1 MNKLIGF
8 VINAGHLDIEW
19 YQPLRSFRFWTIK
32 TIEQLIHKAA
42 PREDYATYVL
52 DGQVFPL
59 EEYLELVPEDRAAVS
74 RLVESG
80 KLSVGPFYTQFDEW
94 LPSAEAI
101 IRNCLWGSR
110 LSKGF
115 GRSMKAGYL
124 PDNFGHPPQLPQ
136 ILRNFG
142 LDSLLFMRG
151 MPDIGGDHPDEF
163 LYEGLDGS
171 QVIASHF
178 RETYGG
184 AFDLFS
190 EPVDPVQPCDIPYY
204 PGYLS
209 FDYHL
214 ELSERNNTGH
224 IARSLIA
231 NARKIQDRYPSGI
244 IPLIAGFDHM
254 PPQIYIGEAVRI
266 ANECQQDITFLM
278 GNAEDYI
285 RLLRD
290 RMENPLIVR
299 QELTG
304 SVYQQILFG
313 ALSTRT
319 YLKRQ
324 HFAAEILLEKYVEPL
339 LAWAQYKH
347 FKTKPALLQE
357 AWRMILINSA
367 HDSIHG
373 SSIDEVHLEM
383 EARYAAVRQIAAG
396 QIHEILA
403 FAGSL
408 VPPRQRAAE
417 RSVAA
422 FAPVGSP
429 APQTLEIWLPVGDS
443 AGYMVDLSGTP
454 LPTQILRREAC
465 EVNGAGLERNDLVP
479 DALYRKILFQ
489 DRLTGLDMKA
499 YTWKPSLPAGGSDAF
514 QVHDPAE
521 QRVPVLD
528 NGILRAEFNGALME
542 LFDYRTGKK
551 YPALNLLEEE
561 ADAGDAWDY
570 SPPWVPGEVVR
581 STRFPFQCRSVEQG
595 PVRQSVCLTG
605 CLNVPLYL
613 SGDERSA
620 ERVGLPVTLT
630 VSLLADTPRLDV
642 RLQLDNQARDHR
654 IRLRVPMGV
663 KTDEILS
670 QGQLAVLRRPVE
682 TPREKR
688 TWRQP
693 PTRLLPFREWLAACD
708 GRLGLAIAVKGLYDY
723 EALANPLT
731 GEPEICLTLL
741 RGFAKM
747 GRMNMMQRRDKA
759 SEAFDT
765 PGAQCR
771 GLQEI
776 EWSYLPYP
784 ADPGDCAPFL
794 PFAESFLCPPVVHA
808 IRPDRSAALE
818 TERRD
823 NRPADDPAAWHQLF
837 AWPEKNIRLSCF
849 KKAYDDDSFILR
861 FYENQ
866 GKSSRLILDAGL
878 FTSVRQVDMNERDIR
893 PIPLENG
900 QIKLDVAPYQA
911 ITLRLTAALPGEDTG
926 I

>member
-1 MNKLIGF
+1 MGKIIGF
-8 VINAGHLDIEW
+8 IVNAGHLDIEW
-19 YQPLRSFRFWTIK
+19 YQPLRSYRFWTIK
-32 TIEQLIHKAA
+32 TMEQLIHKAA
-42 PREDYATYVL
+42 PRDDYATYVL

-59 EEYLELVPEDRAAVS
+59 EEYLSVVPADRAAAAQ
-74 RLVESG
+74 LVQSG
-80 KLSVGPFYTQFDEW
+80 KLSIGPFYTQFDEW

-101 IRNCLWGSR
+101 IRNCLWGNR
-110 LSKGF
+110 LSRRF
-115 GRSMKAGYL
+115 GRCMQAGYL

-151 MPDIGGDHPDEF
+151 MPDIGEDHPDEF

-171 QVIASHF
+171 QVVASHF
-178 RETYGG
+178 RESYGG

-190 EPVDPVQPCDIPYY
+190 EPADPIQPCDIPYY

-214 ELSERNNTGH
+214 ELSEQNNTEH
-224 IARSLIA
+224 IARSLAA
-231 NARKIQDRYPSGI
+231 NARRIQNRYPSGV

-254 PPQIYIGEAVRI
+254 PPQIHIGEAIRI
-266 ANECQQDITFLM
+266 ANDIQQDITFLM
-278 GNAEDYI
+278 GSAEDYI
-285 RLLRD
+285 RLLQS
-290 RMENPLIVR
+290 RMDKPLIIK

-304 SVYQQILFG
+304 SVYQQILLG

-339 LAWAQYKH
+339 LAWAQYQH
-347 FKTKPALLQE
+347 FQTKPALLQE

-373 SSIDEVHLEM
+373 SSVDEVHLEM

-403 FAGSL
+403 FAGDL
-408 VPPRQRAAE
+408 VPSRQPAGE
-417 RSVAA
+417 RGVMAY
-422 FAPVGSP
+422 APVGSP
-429 APQTLEIWLPVGDS
+429 APQTLELWLPVGGAAVCMTDS
-443 AGYMVDLSGTP
+443 AGDP
-454 LPTQILRREAC
+454 LPTQILERETC
-465 EVNGAGLERNDLVP
+465 ETNGLGQERNDLVP

-489 DRLTGLDMKA
+489 DYLASQEIKA
-499 YTWKPSLPAGGSDAF
+499 YTWKPASPAGETVTLQNNDSAGR
-514 QVHDPAE
+514 PA
-521 QRVPVLD
+521 PVLD
-528 NGILRAEFNGALME
+528 NGILRVEFHGALAE
-542 LFDYRTGKK
+542 LLDYRTGKR

-561 ADAGDAWDY
+561 ADAGDAWDF
-570 SPPWVPGEVVR
+570 SPPWIPGEVVR
-581 STRFPFQCRSVEQG
+581 STRFAFQCRLAEQG

-605 CLNVPLYL
+605 CLNVPLRL
-613 SGDERSA
+613 NGDERSA
-620 ERVGLPVTLT
+620 GRVDLPVTLT

-654 IRLRVPMGV
+654 IRLRVPMGI
-663 KTDEILS
+663 KSDEIIS
-670 QGQLAVLRRPVE
+670 QGQLAIIRRPVE

-688 TWRQP
+688 AWRQP
-693 PTRLLPFREWLAACD
+693 PTRLLPFREWLSVCD

-723 EALANPLT
+723 EAIPNPLT

-747 GRMNMMQRRDKA
+747 GRMNMMQRSDRA
-759 SEAFDT
+759 SAGFDT
-765 PGAQCR
+765 PGAQCP

-776 EWSYLPYP
+776 EWSYLPYS
-784 ADPGDCAPFL
+784 ADPGDIAPFL
-794 PFAESFLCPPVVHA
+794 PFADSFLCPPAVHA
-808 IRPDRSAALE
+808 IRPKRSAALAMDLP
-818 TERRD
+818 D
-823 NRPADDPAAWHQLF
+823 NRPTLEPAAWHNLF
-837 AWPEKNIRLSCF
+837 AWPDNHIRLSCF

-866 GKSSRLILDAGL
+866 GKRGRLVLDAKS
-878 FTSVRQVDMNERDIR
+878 FARVWQTDMNEQDIR
-893 PIPLENG
+893 PVPLENG
-900 QIKLDVAPYQA
+900 QIKLDIAPYQA
-911 ITLRLTAALPGEDTG
+911 ITLRLAAALPNEDAG
-926 I
+926 V